1 MIVYVLKVNKQKWK
15 LWEEYLVMEV
25 PQDLAVSIVY
35 NGEKLETAQVSQH
48 NRGLV
53 DSWIL
58 CLLTVNVEDLVTW
71 NIPFRIHTNV

>member
-1 MIVYVLKVNKQKWK
+1 MTIYVLKVNKQKWK

-53 DSWIL
+53 DS
-58 CLLTVNVEDLVTW
+58 
-71 NIPFRIHTNV
+71 

>member
-1 MIVYVLKVNKQKWK
+1 MNIQQCIYDYSFEMIVYVLKVNKQKWK

-25 PQDLAVSIVY
+25 PQDLAVSIVH

-53 DSWIL
+53 DS
-58 CLLTVNVEDLVTW
+58 
-71 NIPFRIHTNV
+71 